1 MADGSTTLAA
11 PIKAQMRRASGNR
24 NNVVAR
30 HVTGSIRLLAA
41 VVESEKAARQ
51 TRRNEIENEHR
62 KAGVVAVKL
71 N

>member
-1 MADGSTTLAA
+1 
-11 PIKAQMRRASGNR
+11 MRRASGNR